1 MGKTVILRIT
11 RDIVEAEATA
21 AVEGREE
28 VAETEGVTAVV
39 FGEEL
44 LVAIEEG
51 VITLSEDVGGVRI
64 FTTLIF

>member
-21 AVEGREE
+21 AAEGREE